1 MTQTPQSGRPGPMAT
16 PVDERAGALYRFL
29 ACAVDQYMTRA
40 VISVTGAVTL
50 GELEALFERY
60 DFNSFPVVEEGRIL
74 GIVAKFDFLRAFTF
88 TTGQMVPHYDELMRR
103 RVADVMTKTVTHVE
117 PQTPLTRVLE
127 LMVSFA
133 TRSLPVLSLEHKL
146 VGIISREDVMRALRE
161 TTQCA
166 RSRGRQSAHCRARR
180 VSEGPSTYNLTVK
193 NGRFCRHVRRPP
205 QGAHYDPRSTSHRL
219 VDLGQKFRSSV

>member
-1 MTQTPQSGRPGPMAT
+1 MTESPQSSQPGPMAT
-16 PVDERAGALYRFL
+16 PLDERSGGLYRFL
-29 ACAVDQYMTRA
+29 GCATDQYMTRA
-40 VISVTGAVTL
+40 VISVTGAVTMV
-50 GELEALFERY
+50 ELEALFERY

-74 GIVAKFDFLRAFTF
+74 GIVTKFDFLRAFTF

-103 RVADVMTKTVTHVE
+103 RVADVMTKAVTHVE

-161 TTQCA
+161 TTQCS
-166 RSRGRQSAHCRARR
+166 RSAASNPPTVTRAASR
-180 VSEGPSTYNLTVK
+180 K
-193 NGRFCRHVRRPP
+193 DPP
-205 QGAHYDPRSTSHRL
+205 PTTSR
-219 VDLGQKFRSSV
+219 

>member
-50 GELEALFERY
+50 GELEALFERN

-74 GIVAKFDFLRAFTF
+74 GIVTKFDFLRAFTF
-88 TTGQMVPHYDELMRR
+88 TTHYDELMRR
-103 RVADVMTKTVTHVE
+103 RVADMMTKAVTHE
-117 PQTPLTRVLE
+117 PKTPLTRVLE

-166 RSRGRQSAHCRARR
+166 RIEAGNPPTVARAASR
-180 VSEGPSTYNLTVK
+180 K
-193 NGRFCRHVRRPP
+193 DPP
-205 QGAHYDPRSTSHRL
+205 PTTSR
-219 VDLGQKFRSSV
+219 

>member
-1 MTQTPQSGRPGPMAT
+1 MTQTPQGGRPGPMAT
-16 PVDERAGALYRFL
+16 PVDESAGALYRFL

-74 GIVAKFDFLRAFTF
+74 GIVTKFDFLRAFTF
-88 TTGQMVPHYDELMRR
+88 TTGQMVPHYDELMLR
-103 RVADVMTKTVTHVE
+103 RVADVMTKAVTHVE

-161 TTQCA
+161 TTQCS
-166 RSRGRQSAHCRARR
+166 RSAASNPPTVTRAASR
-180 VSEGPSTYNLTVK
+180 K
-193 NGRFCRHVRRPP
+193 DPP
-205 QGAHYDPRSTSHRL
+205 PTTSR
-219 VDLGQKFRSSV
+219 

>member
-1 MTQTPQSGRPGPMAT
+1 MP
-16 PVDERAGALYRFL
+16 PV
-29 ACAVDQYMTRA
+29 
-40 VISVTGAVTL
+40 IVT
-50 GELEALFERY
+50 
-60 DFNSFPVVEEGRIL
+60 
-74 GIVAKFDFLRAFTF
+74 KFDFLRAFTF

-103 RVADVMTKTVTHVE
+103 RVADVMTKAVTHVE

-166 RSRGRQSAHCRARR
+166 RIEAGNPPTVARAASR
-180 VSEGPSTYNLTVK
+180 K
-193 NGRFCRHVRRPP
+193 DPP
-205 QGAHYDPRSTSHRL
+205 PTTSR
-219 VDLGQKFRSSV
+219 

>member
-1 MTQTPQSGRPGPMAT
+1 MTQAKRRPGPMAT
-16 PVDERAGALYRFL
+16 PVDESAGALYRFL
-29 ACAVDQYMTRA
+29 GCRRRSIHDPRCVL
-40 VISVTGAVTL
+40 ISVTGAVTL

-74 GIVAKFDFLRAFTF
+74 GIVTKFDFLRAFTF

-103 RVADVMTKTVTHVE
+103 RVADVMTKAVTHVE

-161 TTQCA
+161 TTQCRSKCGSNPPTVA
-166 RSRGRQSAHCRARR
+166 RGTRR
-180 VSEGPSTYNLTVK
+180 VSERPSTDNLTVK
-193 NGRFCRHVRRPP
+193 TGDLAVTCDGRKAFIMIRDQRR
-205 QGAHYDPRSTSHRL
+205 AAC
-219 VDLGQKFRSSV
+219 